1 LRSAADA
8 ATLAAGPGGGVLN
21 QNILRGILYMCAA
34 SALFPVMNAMVKH
47 LSAEVP
53 TVQII
58 WARNLSHLI
67 FVILIFGPRFGRRLY
82 QTQRLKSQILRSC
95 LLLTSTALYFTAVS
109 FIPLAEA
116 AAISF
121 VSPFMVALIAAFIL
135 REKVGLGHWI
145 AIAAGFLGAMI
156 IIRPGSGDLPWQAL
170 LALGSSACYATY
182 QVLTRGV
189 AGEDSPETSVFYAAL
204 VGSVAMSLVVPFDF
218 VMPKSWWVVGEL
230 MALGVF
236 GGLGHYC
243 VARAMMWGPAQVI
256 SPFQYLQLLVASI
269 LGYLMFADV
278 PNMWT
283 WVGAVIIVASGV
295 SIAMRAR
302 REERDRKAA
311 S

>member
-1 LRSAADA
+1 L
-8 ATLAAGPGGGVLN
+8 LN

-47 LSAEVP
+47 LSADLPSVE
-53 TVQII
+53 II

-67 FVILIFGPRFGRRLY
+67 FVILVFGPRFGRRLY
-82 QTQRLKSQILRSC
+82 QTQRLKSQIGRSC
-95 LLLTSTALYFTAVS
+95 LLLTSTALYFTAIAVV
-109 FIPLAEA
+109 PLAEA

-121 VSPFMVALIAAFIL
+121 ISPFMVALIAAFIL
-135 REKVGLGHWI
+135 REKVGFGHWI
-145 AIAAGFLGAMI
+145 AIVAGFVGAMI
-156 IIRPGSGDLPWQAL
+156 IIRPGSGELPWQAL
-170 LALGSSACYATY
+170 LVLANSACYATY

-204 VGSVAMSLVVPFDF
+204 VGSVVMSLAVPFDF

-243 VARAMMWGPAQVI
+243 VARAMMWGPAPVI
-256 SPFQYLQLLVASI
+256 SPFQYVQLLAASI
-269 LGYLMFADV
+269 LGYLMFGDV

-283 WVGAVIIVASGV
+283 WVGAVVIVASGV
-295 SIAMRAR
+295 SIAVRAR
-302 REERDRKAA
+302 REERDRKASA
-311 S
+311 

>member
-1 LRSAADA
+1 M
-8 ATLAAGPGGGVLN
+8 LN

-47 LSAEVP
+47 LSAELP
-53 TVQII
+53 TVEII

-67 FVILIFGPRFGRRLY
+67 FVILVFGPRFGRRLY

-95 LLLTSTALYFTAVS
+95 LLLASTALYFTAIAAV
-109 FIPLAEA
+109 PLAEA

-121 VSPFMVALIAAFIL
+121 VSPFMVALIAVFIL
-135 REKVGLGHWI
+135 GEKVGLGHWV
-145 AIAAGFLGAMI
+145 AIAAGFVGAMI

-170 LALGSSACYATY
+170 LALASSACYATY

-204 VGSVAMSLVVPFDF
+204 VGSVAMSFVVPFDF
-218 VMPKSWWVVGEL
+218 VMPKDGWVVLEL
-230 MALGVF
+230 AALGVF

-243 VARAMMWGPAQVI
+243 VARAMMWGSAQVI
-256 SPFQYLQLLVASI
+256 SPFQYVQLLVASI

-278 PNMWT
+278 PNAWT
-283 WVGAVIIVASGV
+283 WIGAIIIVASGV

-302 REERDRKAA
+302 REERDRK
-311 S
+311 SET